1 MNKYIEK
8 ATLKIVQRME
18 QNRKEFVEA
27 KENYRDTGYDQY
39 FKKMNSLDNEYA
51 EFKEFLQI
59 EQKHEVAPQTVIE
72 LDRLQRILKDV
83 KSKVDYMEA
92 DFPANAHL
100 IGLKNLL
107 REV

>member
-27 KENYRDTGYDQY
+27 ERSYQDTGYDRY
-39 FKKMNSLDNEYA
+39 FKKMNMLDEEYK
-51 EFKEFLQI
+51 ELKEFLRI
-59 EQKHEVAPQTVIE
+59 EPEHEVTPETGIE
-72 LDRLQRILKDV
+72 LNRLRRILKDV
-83 KSKVDYMEA
+83 KSKVYYMEF
-92 DFPANAHL
+92 DFPQNSHL
-100 IGLKNLL
+100 IGLKELL

>member
-8 ATLKIVQRME
+8 AMLKIVQRME

-27 KENYRDTGYDQY
+27 ERSYQDTGYDRY
-39 FKKMNSLDNEYA
+39 FNKMNTLDSEYK
-51 EFKEFLQI
+51 ELKEFLHS
-59 EQKHEVAPQTVIE
+59 EPECAAAPETEIE
-72 LDRLQRILKDV
+72 LDRLRMILKNV
-83 KSKVDYMEA
+83 KSKVYYMEA

-100 IGLKNLL
+100 MGLKELL